1 MKGCWI
7 RIAAAKGRSEEAA
20 SGYQLL
26 AARNSEGFAMLT
38 KEQAMALVSQRIKQ
52 KSEQLEKYGSDGDS
66 VIIVESSTI
75 ERPLIWV
82 FFYQSKKYLETRDY
96 KYALFGNG
104 PIIVNKLTG
113 DLVQCGSSPQFRKTI
128 EEYENKLAAAELR
141 ARS

>member
-1 MKGCWI
+1 
-7 RIAAAKGRSEEAA
+7 
-20 SGYQLL
+20 
-26 AARNSEGFAMLT
+26 MLT